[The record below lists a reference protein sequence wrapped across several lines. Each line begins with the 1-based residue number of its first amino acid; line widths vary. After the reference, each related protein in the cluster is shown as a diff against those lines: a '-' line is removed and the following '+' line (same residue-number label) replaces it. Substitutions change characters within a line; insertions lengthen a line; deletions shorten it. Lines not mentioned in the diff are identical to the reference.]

1 MSTETALDLPAD
13 DRLDPE
19 TRRARA
25 RAALSA
31 VVLGYDVPPEDQDAA
46 LSEYLAVRDEVA
58 EAEEPSWPT
67 RCRCSRSSPTS
78 PS

>member
-1 MSTETALDLPAD
+1 MST
-13 DRLDPE
+13 DPPSTFPPTTGSTPT

-58 EAEEPSWPT
+58 AAEE
-67 RCRCSRSSPTS
+67 SRRSPTS
-78 PS
+78 